1 MGRLHRLRWAT
12 AMEALID
19 DELDPRRAERV
30 LVHLEN
36 CPACLRE
43 LQLLA
48 QLQRALTRLTARS
61 AQPIA

>member
-19 DELDPRRAERV
+19 DELDPRRAERF

-36 CPACLRE
+36 CPGCLRE
-43 LQLLA
+43 LEQLA
-48 QLQRALTRLTARS
+48 QLQRSLARLAPVRTVA
-61 AQPIA
+61 